1 MRPVLQRGFWH
12 EHLSHPCGDVWQWF
26 RFLELMVTLQLR
38 HCAGGGQDMDSH
50 ACLSAV
56 SPENSPTAS
65 PRKSE
70 LVQCER
76 CARTGCC

>member
-1 MRPVLQRGFWH
+1 M
-12 EHLSHPCGDVWQWF
+12 
-26 RFLELMVTLQLR
+26 TLQLW

-50 ACLSAV
+50 ACLGAV